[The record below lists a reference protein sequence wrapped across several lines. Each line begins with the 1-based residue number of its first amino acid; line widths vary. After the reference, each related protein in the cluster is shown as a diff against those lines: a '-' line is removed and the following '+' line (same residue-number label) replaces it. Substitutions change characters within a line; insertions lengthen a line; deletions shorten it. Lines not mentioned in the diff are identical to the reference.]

1 MYFERVFFP
10 TFETAAWCSQT
21 DTGMIGAM
29 RNIVPEDEI
38 EGAGEKGGKIY
49 AVYLSRSG
57 LGQCIINLF
66 FLFI

>member
-1 MYFERVFFP
+1 MVLP
-10 TFETAAWCSQT
+10 NI

-38 EGAGEKGGKIY
+38 EGAGEKGGN

-57 LGQCIINLF
+57 LGQCMINLF